1 MPQLRITTRKRRLN
15 RAQRRIR
22 QSAKPGRSLAD
33 ELIAERHDPAETHL
47 VADEAQIQV
56 PVVAAGFSHFLH
68 LLSGLQL
75 LIIAHAI
82 FRTSPF
88 LEEGFHLQVIENRFT
103 EWINA
108 T

>member
-1 MPQLRITTRKRRLN
+1 VRRPDSHWQTN
-15 RAQRRIR
+15 
-22 QSAKPGRSLAD
+22 
-33 ELIAERHDPAETHL
+33 L

-56 PVVAAGFSHFLH
+56 PVVAAGFSHLLH
-68 LLSGLQL
+68 LLPGLQL
-75 LIIAHAI
+75 RIVAHAI
-82 FRTSPF
+82 FRTIPF